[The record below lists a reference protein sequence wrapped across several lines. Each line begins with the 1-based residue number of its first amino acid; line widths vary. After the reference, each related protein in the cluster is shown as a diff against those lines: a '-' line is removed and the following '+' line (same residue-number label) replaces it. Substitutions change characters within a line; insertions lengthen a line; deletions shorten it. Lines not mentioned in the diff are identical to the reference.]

1 MIEPNIDPKLLKPY
15 DPKETEDRIYK
26 LWEESGF
33 FNPDVCI
40 EKGITDKDAEP
51 FSMVLPPPNVT
62 GTLHLGHAAT
72 LTIEDIMTRFARMQ
86 GKRTLWLPGT
96 DHAAIATQSKV
107 EKILE
112 KTEGKRKTDLGRDE
126 FLKRVEKFAQE
137 SHDTIVTQSKKM
149 GASLDWS
156 REAYTLDAKRN
167 FAVRTA
173 FKKMYDD
180 GIIYRGH
187 RIVNWDP
194 KGQTV
199 ISDDEIVYE
208 ERKAKFYTF
217 KYSKD
222 FPITISTTRPETKV
236 GDTAVA
242 VNPTDERY
250 KDYIGITYEIDNFC
264 GVKLSIKI
272 VADDAVEKEFGTG
285 ALGVTPAHSQIDAEI
300 AMRHGLPTKQVINE
314 FAKMMVGDERI
325 LGKKTTDARLIIVE
339 WLNNEGLLEKEEEVT
354 QNISTAE
361 RTGGIIE
368 PLPKLQWFIN
378 VNKKIPYRDNK
389 SLKDLMLEAVGNKD
403 INIIPDRFEKVY
415 YNWILNLRDWCIS
428 RQIWYGHRIPVWYK
442 GEEIYCG
449 IEAPREEGWSQ
460 DEDTLDTWFSSGL
473 WTFSTLGWPDL
484 NAPDFLTYHPTNM
497 LETAYDIIFFWVARM
512 ILMSTYIL
520 GVVPFKNVYLHGL
533 VRDPQ
538 GRKMSKSLGNSLD
551 PLELTEKYG
560 TDSVRMSLIIGTGP
574 GNDSKMSED
583 KIRAYKNYANKLWN
597 ITRFV
602 LSSTENIKYDGNFSA
617 FSERENILIKER
629 DELINEI
636 TKEMEGYKFYLVGE
650 KIYQYTWSR
659 FADIIIEDSKDILI
673 NGSDIDKNSRAQFLI
688 DTLTKI
694 LKILHPF
701 MPFVTEEIWGIIPIE
716 NKKLLMVEKWP
727 TTERSDVLR

>member
-1 MIEPNIDPKLLKPY
+1 MTEPNIDPKLLKPY

-26 LWEESGF
+26 IWEESGF

-40 EKGITDKDAEP
+40 EKGITDKDAET
-51 FSMVLPPPNVT
+51 FSIVLPPPNVT

-72 LTIEDIMTRFARMQ
+72 LTIEDIMVRFARMQ

-112 KTEGKRKTDLGRDE
+112 KEEGKRKTDLGREE
-126 FLKRVEKFAQE
+126 FLKRVNKFAQE
-137 SHDTIVTQSKKM
+137 SHDTIINQCKKM

-156 REAYTLDAKRN
+156 REAFTLDDKRN

-173 FKKMYDD
+173 FKKMYED
-180 GIIYRGH
+180 GLIYRGH

-208 ERKAKFYTF
+208 ERKSKMYTF
-217 KYSKD
+217 KYSSD
-222 FPITISTTRPETKV
+222 FPISISTTRPETKL

-242 VNPTDERY
+242 VHPEDPRY
-250 KDYIGITYEIDNFC
+250 KDFIGKTYIIKNFC
-264 GVKLSIKI
+264 GEKLEIKI
-272 VADDAVEKEFGTG
+272 IADTAVEKDFGTG
-285 ALGVTPAHSQIDAEI
+285 ALGVTPAHSQIDADI
-300 AMRHGLPTKQVINE
+300 AKRHNLPTRQVINE
-314 FAKMMVGDERI
+314 YAKMIAGNSDI
-325 LGKKTTDARLIIVE
+325 LGKKTTEARISIVE
-339 WLNNEGLLEKEEEVT
+339 WLKNEELLEKEEEIN

-368 PLPKLQWFIN
+368 PLPKLQWFID
-378 VNKKIPYRDNK
+378 VNKPIKDRNNK
-389 SLKDLMLEAVGNKD
+389 SLKELMLDAVRSEK
-403 INIIPDRFEKVY
+403 INIIPNRFEKVY
-415 YNWILNLRDWCIS
+415 YNWIENLRDWCIS

-442 GEEIYCG
+442 GDDIYCD
-449 IEAPREEGWSQ
+449 IEAPKEDGWVQ

-473 WTFSTLGWPDL
+473 WTFSTMGWPDL
-484 NAPDFLTYHPTNM
+484 NAPDFKTYRHTDV

-512 ILMSTYIL
+512 ILMTTYIL
-520 GVVPFKNVYLHGL
+520 GEVPFKNVYMHGL
-533 VRDPQ
+533 VRDAQ

-551 PLELTEKYG
+551 PLELTSKYG
-560 TDSVRMSLIIGTGP
+560 TDSVRMSLIMGTGP

-602 LSSTENIKYDGNFSA
+602 LSNTENINYDEKFSIYT
-617 FSERENILIKER
+617 EKENILIKER
-629 DELINEI
+629 NNLIKDI
-636 TKEMEGYKFYLVGE
+636 TKEMEEYKFYLAGE

-659 FADIIIEDSKDILI
+659 FADVIIEESKEILQ
-673 NGSDIDKNSRAQFLI
+673 NGNIEEKLSRQQFLLS
-688 DTLTKI
+688 TLQKI
-694 LKILHPF
+694 LKILQPF
-701 MPFVTEEIWGIIPIE
+701 MPFVTEEIWSMMPIKD
-716 NKKLLMVEKWP
+716 KKLLMIERWP
-727 TTERSDVLR
+727 INLTK